1 MDACAYWINVHFN
14 NKSLCC
20 MYQVLNQGGS
30 VAESQVL
37 KRQILYLINVSFLI
51 YPPEKNHYL
60 KQAETKL
67 LKILHIFSIF
77 KSTVIIFL
85 LFYTVYDLFCWHPQC
100 IYVQNRFTGE
110 YVFLNSWH
118 HMRWGISRKQSW
130 AVHWLVLQ
138 MQISHPWGFIK
149 IMANN
154 AYWSVSLIKS
164 SRQSFSC
171 SRFWVT

>member
-1 MDACAYWINVHFN
+1 
-14 NKSLCC
+14 

-85 LFYTVYDLFCWHPQC
+85 LFYTVYDLFC
-100 IYVQNRFTGE
+100 
-110 YVFLNSWH
+110 
-118 HMRWGISRKQSW
+118 
-130 AVHWLVLQ
+130 
-138 MQISHPWGFIK
+138 
-149 IMANN
+149 
-154 AYWSVSLIKS
+154 
-164 SRQSFSC
+164 
-171 SRFWVT
+171 